1 MLLVNNDKVINEV
14 FQFFIDNYNNFKKK
28 NTK

>member
-1 MLLVNNDKVINEV
+1 MLLGNNDKVINEV
-14 FQFFIDNYNNFKKK
+14 FQFFIDNYNNLKKK